1 MIPTPVQGPARDA
14 VAIIAQ
20 RLVAWGLPPD
30 DAAFALQGAVH
41 WRDVA
46 PREYLFTQDAP
57 VTAIYLLVEGRVLQE
72 KIIEDGQGNRRVIL
86 RREAQP
92 GESATED
99 DDVAIGLRG
108 VHWLLAGW
116 RAGRALNSPLGSST
130 RAGLARMRR

>member
-92 GESATED
+92 GEWIGHYDMLYTEQYGTRARAIEPSRVIEVATP
-99 DDVAIGLRG
+99 
-108 VHWLLAGW
+108 
-116 RAGRALNSPLGSST
+116 ALNRLLY
-130 RAGLARMRR
+130 R